1 MRHYRLFQAWQNQD
15 KEYTDFITRTIREVV
30 EIEKSR
36 GIEVEVIRFPAQDEA
51 GSPDV
56 VDMVWEQIANSD
68 IFVGDLTGITNV
80 GDCTVSNPNVM
91 YEVGIA
97 DSLLGEK
104 RVILLCSKDTEIN
117 RLAFDIN
124 HKRISPLNKNNTQ
137 AADFLCE
144 WIDAAILE
152 CDIQQVQRDFVLK
165 DLYDDLYVVY
175 NNLMR
180 IVYSEDYNYSLG
192 VVPPG
197 IENIENNLQTAV
209 LNELMLVIDYSCV
222 IDRLKTE
229 IRALY
234 DSNNRRYLGDIINIY
249 KALDKYNWFVHA
261 TQKSVL
267 LSENEE
273 KYSALLQNT
282 KAFYLTAVE
291 GAEESYGSILFDK
304 KYIYI
309 NGEPPFQNVYLREM
323 FTDEVKVS
331 CHLQNVPVGDSALTA
346 LKTKTYMLT
355 PEAVSSYSKYLNDV
369 LIAIYTFMD
378 KMNYYPTNLIPDIK
392 CNTIIVWD
400 KSK

>member
-1 MRHYRLFQAWQNQD
+1 
-15 KEYTDFITRTIREVV
+15 
-30 EIEKSR
+30 
-36 GIEVEVIRFPAQDEA
+36 
-51 GSPDV
+51 
-56 VDMVWEQIANSD
+56 
-68 IFVGDLTGITNV
+68 
-80 GDCTVSNPNVM
+80 M
-91 YEVGIA
+91 YEAGIA

-124 HKRISPLNKNNTQ
+124 HKRISPLSKNNTQ
-137 AADFLCE
+137 AKDFLCE

-197 IENIENNLQTAV
+197 IENIENNLQTAT
-209 LNELMLVIDYSCV
+209 LNESMLTIDYSCV

-234 DSNNRRYLGDIINIY
+234 DSNKRRYLGDIINIY
-249 KALDKYNWFVHA
+249 KALDKYNWFVNSVK
-261 TQKSVL
+261 KSLL

-291 GAEESYGSILFDK
+291 GAEEEYGSILFAK
-304 KYIYI
+304 KYLYI
-309 NGEPPFQNVYLREM
+309 TGKNSMQNVYLREM
-323 FTDEVKVS
+323 FTDEIKAS
-331 CHLQNVPVGDSALTA
+331 CHIQNVSGGEDSLTGMKMKTYT
-346 LKTKTYMLT
+346 LKT
-355 PEAVSSYSKYLNDV
+355 EAVSTYSQYINDV
-369 LIAIYTFMD
+369 LLAIYNFMD
-378 KMNYYPTNLIPDIK
+378 KMNFYPINETPDIK
-392 CNTIIVWD
+392 CKTIIVWN
-400 KSK
+400 KS

>member
-249 KALDKYNWFVHA
+249 KELDKYNWFVHA

-291 GAEESYGSILFDK
+291 AAEESYGSILFDK

>member
-15 KEYTDFITRTIREVV
+15 KEYTDFITRTIRDVV
-30 EIEKSR
+30 EIENSR

-68 IFVGDLTGITNV
+68 IFIGDLTGIARV
-80 GDCTVSNPNVM
+80 GDCAISNPNVM

-97 DSLLGEK
+97 DSFLGEK
-104 RVILLCSKDTEIN
+104 RVILLCAKDTEIS

-124 HKRISPLNKNNTQ
+124 HKRISPLNKNNAQ
-137 AADFLCE
+137 AKDCLCE

-152 CDIQQVQRDFVLK
+152 CDIQQVQRDFVFK

-180 IVYSEDYNYSLG
+180 IVYSEDYIYSFG
-192 VVPPG
+192 VLPPE
-197 IENIENNLQTAV
+197 IENIENHLQTAV
-209 LNELMLVIDYSCV
+209 LNELMLAIDYNCV
-222 IDRLKTE
+222 IERLKIE

-234 DSNNRRYLGDIINIY
+234 NSNNRRYLGDIINIY
-249 KALDKYNWFVHA
+249 KTLDKYNWFVHSVK
-261 TQKSVL
+261 KSVL
-267 LSENEE
+267 FSEKEE
-273 KYSALLQNT
+273 KYSALLQST

-291 GAEESYGSILFDK
+291 GAEEEYGSILFDK
-304 KYIYI
+304 KYLYI
-309 NGEPPFQNVYLREM
+309 NGEPSFQNVYLREM
-323 FTDEVKVS
+323 FTDEVKTS
-331 CHLQNVPVGDSALTA
+331 CHLQNVPVGDGKLTA
-346 LKTKTYMLT
+346 MKMKTYMLK

-369 LIAIYTFMD
+369 LIAIYNFMD
-378 KMNYYPTNLIPDIK
+378 KMNYYPTNITSDIK

>member
-36 GIEVEVIRFPAQDEA
+36 GIEIEVIRFPAQDEA

-124 HKRISPLNKNNTQ
+124 HKRISPLNKNNMQ
-137 AADFLCE
+137 AKDFLCE

-197 IENIENNLQTAV
+197 IENVENNLQTAL

-222 IDRLKTE
+222 IDRLKAE

-249 KALDKYNWFVHA
+249 RALDKYNWFIHA
-261 TQKSVL
+261 AQKSVL
-267 LSENEE
+267 FSENEE

-291 GAEESYGSILFDK
+291 GADESYGSILFDE

-309 NGEPPFQNVYLREM
+309 NGEAPFQNVYLREM
-323 FTDEVKVS
+323 FTDEIKAS

-346 LKTKTYMLT
+346 MKMKTYTLM
-355 PEAVSSYSKYLNDV
+355 PEAVNSYSKYLNDV
-369 LIAIYTFMD
+369 LVAIYSFMD
-378 KMNYYPTNLIPDIK
+378 KMNYYPTNLISDIK

>member
-80 GDCTVSNPNVM
+80 GDCAVSNPNVM

-124 HKRISPLNKNNTQ
+124 HKRISPLNKKNTQ

-197 IENIENNLQTAV
+197 IENIETNLQTAV

-273 KYSALLQNT
+273 KYSALLQDT

-331 CHLQNVPVGDSALTA
+331 CHLQNVPVGDSELTA

-378 KMNYYPTNLIPDIK
+378 KMNYYPTKLIPDIK

>member
-36 GIEVEVIRFPAQDEA
+36 GIEIEVIRFPAQDEA

-104 RVILLCSKDTEIN
+104 RVILLCSKDTEIS

-137 AADFLCE
+137 AKDFLCE

-192 VVPPG
+192 VFPPG
-197 IENIENNLQTAV
+197 IENVENNLQTAL
-209 LNELMLVIDYSCV
+209 LNELMLMIDYSCV

-249 KALDKYNWFVHA
+249 RALDKYNWFVHA
-261 TQKSVL
+261 AQKSVL
-267 LSENEE
+267 YSESEE

-291 GAEESYGSILFDK
+291 GAEESYGSILFDE

-323 FTDEVKVS
+323 FTDEVKTS

-346 LKTKTYMLT
+346 MKMKTYTLM

-369 LIAIYTFMD
+369 LVAIYSFMD
-378 KMNYYPTNLIPDIK
+378 KMNYYPTNLISGIK